1 MSKLRNIRKAGL
13 WIIVGAVLA
22 VLLGMNIAN
31 KTEYVQLVVFVAMAV
46 LIVWIVAMAIVGHFK
61 KT

>member
-13 WIIVGAVLA
+13 WIIAGAVLA

-31 KTEYVQLVVFVAMAV
+31 KTEYVQWVVYGAIVALAIWM
-46 LIVWIVAMAIVGHFK
+46 VAMAIVGHFK
-61 KT
+61 KV